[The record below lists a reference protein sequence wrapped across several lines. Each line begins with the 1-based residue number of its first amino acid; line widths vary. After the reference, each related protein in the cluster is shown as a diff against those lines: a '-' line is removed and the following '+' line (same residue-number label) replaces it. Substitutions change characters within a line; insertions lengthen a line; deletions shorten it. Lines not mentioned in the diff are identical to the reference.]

1 MHAPPG
7 PHNGSPQPRFCKL
20 PANITIL
27 ALLRAALIFLFNSLF
42 HSTLHSLAEAGP
54 SIRTFSVISSC
65 PTIIEKPHRFF
76 LEGGGEGLKNYCL
89 LKKVII
95 CYRCDTSTTKS
106 SHIALFHHGWTNNVL
121 IVELHALRVTLL
133 SPTLLQHWKSN
144 SLLDDDNCCYNW
156 STLVRS
162 SSSWYW
168 WWLVKMV
175 TDGPACGE
183 QSQGSEVSFCHF
195 ERRAASDEITAWPTP
210 SHHIWCVM
218 YLMFHILHWSIIIR
232 RQIHKS
238 SWPRCTHVKL
248 CFAFRWWFYLS
259 L

>member
-1 MHAPPG
+1 MILMDARAPGG
-7 PHNGSPQPRFCKL
+7 PLMDPPTKILQTPCKHYNFGAIKSCAYL
-20 PANITIL
+20 FIQF
-27 ALLRAALIFLFNSLF
+27 LISFNSSF
-42 HSTLHSLAEAGP
+42 TRWG
-54 SIRTFSVISSC
+54 
-65 PTIIEKPHRFF
+65 
-76 LEGGGEGLKNYCL
+76 
-89 LKKVII
+89 II
-95 CYRCDTSTTKS
+95 CYWCDTSTAKS
-106 SHIALFHHGWTNNVL
+106 SHIALFPYGRTNNVL

-175 TDGPACGE
+175 TDRPACGE

-195 ERRAASDEITAWPTP
+195 ERRPASDEITAWPTP

-218 YLMFHILHWSIIIR
+218 YLIFHILH
-232 RQIHKS
+232 
-238 SWPRCTHVKL
+238 
-248 CFAFRWWFYLS
+248 
-259 L
+259 

>member
-1 MHAPPG
+1 MKPTSRN
-7 PHNGSPQPRFCKL
+7 NGH
-20 PANITIL
+20 
-27 ALLRAALIFLFNSLF
+27 LRSDDGHTHRQTPNPLIDSAYPVGW
-42 HSTLHSLAEAGP
+42 AEWKG
-54 SIRTFSVISSC
+54 
-65 PTIIEKPHRFF
+65 
-76 LEGGGEGLKNYCL
+76 
-89 LKKVII
+89 II
-95 CYRCDTSTTKS
+95 CYRCDTSTAKS

-156 STLVRS
+156 SNLVRS
-162 SSSWYW
+162 SSTWYW
-168 WWLVKMV
+168 WWLIKMV

-218 YLMFHILHWSIIIR
+218 YLMFHILHWYMIIR

-238 SWPRCTHVKL
+238 GW
-248 CFAFRWWFYLS
+248 
-259 L
+259 